1 MKRRVQIGI
10 AALLVI
16 AVLALWG
23 IPAALEAYRVR
34 PVNGRLESDL
44 PSRTLQTGPFTVAW
58 DAERRQ
64 IVITHEENPER
75 MVWHTVP
82 GVPFAA
88 AARGRETVEEK
99 RGSFFIS
106 DRRTV
111 ICAQQ
116 SVDTMVLLHDH
127 ILIDGVLT
135 CDDGSST
142 PYRLTF
148 VAQGDDRL
156 DFWLLAER
164 DDLNRTYLTYA
175 TSPDEEFF
183 GFGEQ
188 FTRVNMK
195 GYRVPLFVMEQGIG
209 RGAQPITAGANLQ
222 ARAGGS
228 WYTSYAG
235 VPHYIT
241 SQMRSLFL
249 RTYEYAV
256 FDLRRYD
263 RVQVE
268 LFSSDMTGTILYG
281 ESPAD
286 LIASYTAI
294 NGRMRPLPDWILGGA
309 VVGMQGGTAR
319 VRQVYEQ
326 LKAHD
331 VPVAAFWLQDWV
343 GQRTTTFGKQLW
355 WNWVLDSERYPG
367 WGDLVADLEAGG
379 VRVMTYTSP
388 FLADVSEKP
397 GVTRNLFAEAAEAG
411 YLVRNAQGE
420 PYLIENT
427 SFSAGLVDLT
437 NPAAWEWYSEVLRD
451 EVLGA
456 GASGWMADFGEALPY
471 DAVLYSGEP
480 AASVHN
486 RYPELW
492 AQLNREVIDASGQPD
507 QIVAFHRSG
516 YRESPRYAT
525 LFWLGDQLVSWDR
538 YDGIKTAVTGLL
550 SSGLSG
556 YAFNH
561 SDIGGYTTITSPI
574 RDYHRSE
581 ELLIRWMDLNAFTT
595 IFRTHE
601 GNIPDV
607 NAQFYS
613 SEETLA
619 HFARMAKVYQA
630 WEFYRRELVQ
640 EAAETGLPVVRHPFI
655 HYPDDPLVY
664 KITYQQ
670 FMVGSELMV
679 APVLDP
685 GTDRATVYLP
695 AGRWVHV
702 WTGRLYG
709 SEDQGVTIT
718 VEALPGYPAVF
729 YRSGSAVGIE
739 FVGNLRAM
747 GLME

>member
-1 MKRRVQIGI
+1 MKRRVLIGI

-16 AVLALWG
+16 IVLALWG

-34 PVNGRLESDL
+34 PINGRLESDL

-58 DAERRQ
+58 DADRRQ
-64 IVITHEENPER
+64 IVITHEENPDR
-75 MVWHTVP
+75 SVWHTVS

-88 AARGRETVEEK
+88 AARGRETVEEV
-99 RGSFFIS
+99 RGSFFIR

-111 ICAQQ
+111 ICARQ
-116 SVDTMVLLHDH
+116 SVDTMVLLRDH

-135 CDDGSST
+135 CDDGSQT

-148 VAQGDDRL
+148 VAEGDDRL
-156 DFWLLAER
+156 DFWLLVER

-175 TSPDEEFF
+175 TSRDEEFF

-188 FTRVNMK
+188 FTRFSMK

-228 WYTSYAG
+228 WHTSYAG

-249 RTYEYAV
+249 RSYEYAV

-268 LFSSDMTGTILYG
+268 LFSADMTGTILYG
-281 ESPAD
+281 ESPAE

-294 NGRMRPLPDWILGGA
+294 NGRMRPLPDWILSGA
-309 VVGMQGGTAR
+309 VVGMQGGTGR
-319 VRQVYEQ
+319 VREVYEQ

-367 WGDLVADLEAGG
+367 WDDLVADLEADG

-388 FLADVSEKP
+388 FLVDVSEKP
-397 GVTRNLFAEAAEAG
+397 GSTRNLFAEAAEAG
-411 YLVRNAQGE
+411 YLVQNAQGE

-437 NPAAWEWYSEVLRD
+437 NPAAWEWYSDVLRD

-471 DAVLYSGEP
+471 DAVLFSGEP

-492 AQLNREVIDASGQPD
+492 AQLNREVIDASEQGD
-507 QIVAFHRSG
+507 QLVAFHRSG

-561 SDIGGYTTITSPI
+561 SDIGGYTTITNPL
-574 RDYHRSE
+574 RDYHRSQ

-595 IFRTHE
+595 IYRTHE
-601 GNIPDV
+601 GNIPGV

-630 WEFYRRELVQ
+630 WEFYRLELVQ

-664 KITYQQ
+664 GITYQQ

-718 VEALPGYPAVF
+718 VEAPPGYPAVF

-739 FVGNLRAM
+739 LVGNLRAM